1 MSDERVDGAERL
13 VASRDKQVGLRLPL
27 AIDQRLDALMARAVD
42 AGERTTRRELLA
54 AIILEA
60 EHTGDELGLLLK
72 KYRRAKV
79 ADAILDAEPTNV
91 AYISHKPGP
100 RVAR

>member
-1 MSDERVDGAERL
+1 MSDDRVDRAERL

-27 AIDQRLDALMARAVD
+27 AIDQRLDALMTRAID

-54 AIILEA
+54 AVILAA
-60 EHTGDELGLLLK
+60 EPTGDELGLLLK
-72 KYRRAKV
+72 NYRRATV
-79 ADAILDAEPTNV
+79 GDALLDVEPNNV

-100 RVAR
+100 RVVR